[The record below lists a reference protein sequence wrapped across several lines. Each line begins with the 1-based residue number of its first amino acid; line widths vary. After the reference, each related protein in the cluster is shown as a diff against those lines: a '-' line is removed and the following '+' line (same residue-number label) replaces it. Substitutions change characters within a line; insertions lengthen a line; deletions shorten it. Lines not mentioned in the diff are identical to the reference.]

1 MKTDAIFYEI
11 FKEFPNIF
19 FEIIG
24 KSETNINIYEF
35 AAPEIKQTS
44 FRLDGVFS
52 PLAEFTNEPLYFAE
66 VQFYKDEQFYDR
78 LFTSIFLYFTEY
90 QPPNPDWFAIVIYD
104 TRSNERSYPQ
114 RYRSLLEPHL
124 RRFYLDEL
132 DDTPDDS
139 LGIGIVRLVVESE
152 NKAGELAKTLIH
164 KAKEELT
171 DTLIQRKVL
180 EFIETI
186 VVYKFPNLS
195 REEIETMLNLN
206 ILKETR
212 VYQEAK
218 AEGREEGREEGK
230 EEGKLETKLKMI
242 PIFLELGLTV
252 QQIAERLELDIEEVR
267 KVLEEM

>member
-24 KSETNINIYEF
+24 KPGININTYEF
-35 AAPEIKQTS
+35 TAPEIKQKS

-52 PLAEFTNEPLYFAE
+52 PIEEFPNEPLYFVE
-66 VQFYKDEQFYDR
+66 IQFYKDEEFYDR
-78 LFTSIFLYFTEY
+78 LFTSIFLYFTQY
-90 QPPNPDWFAIVIYD
+90 QPLNHNWFAIVIYD
-104 TRSNERSYPQ
+104 KRSNERSCPL

-132 DDTPDDS
+132 KDVPDDS
-139 LGIGIVRLVVESE
+139 LAVGIVRLIVETE
-152 NKAGELAKTLIH
+152 NKAGEFAKTLIN

-171 DTLIQRKVL
+171 DTSYQRKVL

-206 ILKETR
+206 LLKGTR

-218 AEGREEGREEGK
+218 AEGEEEGEIK
-230 EEGKLETKLKMI
+230 AKLKI
-242 PIFLELGLTV
+242 LPKLV
-252 QQIAERLELDIEEVR
+252 QRGMSIQEIATILELDTDTIR
-267 KVLEEM
+267 NALL

>member
-24 KSETNINIYEF
+24 KPNTNTNTYEF
-35 AAPEIKQTS
+35 TAPEIKQKS

-52 PLAEFTNEPLYFAE
+52 PIEEFTNEPLYFVE
-66 VQFYKDEQFYDR
+66 IQFYKDEEFYDR
-78 LFTSIFLYFTEY
+78 LFTSIFLYFTQY
-90 QPPNPDWFAIVIYD
+90 QPPNYNWFAIVIYD
-104 TRSNERSYPQ
+104 KRTNERSYPL

-132 DDTPDDS
+132 EDVPNDS
-139 LGIGIVRLVVESE
+139 LRVGIVRLVVESE
-152 NKAGELAKTLIH
+152 DKAGEFAKTLIN

-171 DTLIQRKVL
+171 DSLIQRKVL

-186 VVYKFPNLS
+186 VVYKFPSLS

-206 ILKETR
+206 LLKETR

-218 AEGREEGREEGK
+218 EEGEIK
-230 EEGKLETKLKMI
+230 AKLKI
-242 PIFLELGLTV
+242 LPKLV
-252 QQIAERLELDIEEVR
+252 QRGMSIQEIATILELDTDTIR
-267 KVLEEM
+267 NALL